1 MSVFISPVVHPEP
14 NIIEI
19 VWGTVKVA
27 LHKSNLSFSLARLKE
42 LAAVELCQIIG
53 QGVGA
58 Q

>member
-1 MSVFISPVVHPEP
+1 MSVFISPVVQPEP

-42 LAAVELCQIIG
+42 LAAVKLCQIIG
-53 QGVGA
+53 RGVGA